1 VASSIAVTQR
11 HWQARLHY
19 TYIERDEDRRRDSDG
34 RVTSE
39 HVNVS
44 RTILVN
50 GVPFEQF
57 VEHDGRRPPS
67 AQEERKQKE
76 ELDKLKGETSQERAE
91 RLRKQ
96 EETASI
102 VREVPMAFDI
112 QLIGEKPVNS
122 RSA

>member
-1 VASSIAVTQR
+1 MTMRISEYRNVIVAFAAFAVLLDQGDAGPLKAQNISSVPDVHRIVKSSIGATQR

-19 TYIERDEDRRRDSDG
+19 TYIERDEDRRRDPDG

-57 VEHDGRRPPS
+57 VERDGRRPPS
-67 AQEERKQKE
+67 AGEERK
-76 ELDKLKGETSQERAE
+76 
-91 RLRKQ
+91 
-96 EETASI
+96 
-102 VREVPMAFDI
+102 
-112 QLIGEKPVNS
+112 
-122 RSA
+122 